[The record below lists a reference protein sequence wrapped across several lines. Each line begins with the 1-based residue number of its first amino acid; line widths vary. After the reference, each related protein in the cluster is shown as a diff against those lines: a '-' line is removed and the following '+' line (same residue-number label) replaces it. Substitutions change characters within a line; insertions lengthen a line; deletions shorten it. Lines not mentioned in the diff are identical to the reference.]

1 MSFLHI
7 MISNTFV
14 LLVAVTFVLLFLGSA
29 ASQTDAAKKDSDSEL
44 LNAPKV
50 PDIPNIDADIE
61 DPQLCSFYAADIYD
75 NLRIAE
81 VCVVNALS
89 LLCIPI
95 SLYVEITRIYSAFN

>member
-1 MSFLHI
+1 
-7 MISNTFV
+7 
-14 LLVAVTFVLLFLGSA
+14 VLLFLGSA

-44 LNAPKV
+44 LNVPND

-89 LLCIPI
+89 F
-95 SLYVEITRIYSAFN
+95 S